1 MNRNG
6 GDFYFKNYSQSFF
19 SKKRISNLFSKGVD
33 LVKKWNK
40 FWLES
45 FQTGHQL
52 VLLPN
57 KKYEKLFGLGT
68 KTLQYNKNTLIGLEV
83 KMAPPCRVNQGV
95 NDDATS
101 MSLFEFETTDS
112 FGKAIEII
120 TSFRG
125 H

>member
-1 MNRNG
+1 MNG
-6 GDFYFKNYSQSFF
+6 SDFYFKNCSQSSF
-19 SKKRISNLFSKGVD
+19 SKKRISSLFSKGVD

-45 FQTGHQL
+45 FQTGHRL

-57 KKYEKLFGLGT
+57 KKYDKLFGLGT
-68 KTLQYNKNTLIGLEV
+68 KTLKYNKNTLIGLEV
-83 KMAPPCRVNQGV
+83 KMAPPNRVSQGV
-95 NDDATS
+95 NDATS

-112 FGKAIEII
+112 YGKAIEII
-120 TSFRG
+120 TSFWG